1 MKLGLSAKMRHD
13 LYGRWG
19 EKHYEKLR
27 SLGYDCV
34 DLDLSDTESSFYTD
48 PAVLLE
54 EKRLADAAGI
64 TFCQIHGPWR
74 WPAKDFTEEDRAER
88 FEKMKQSLSM
98 TAQLDCKYWVI
109 HPLLPCGNPFPDT
122 EENRR
127 LTVEI
132 TRDFMKKLLP
142 EAKKHGVT
150 ICFEN
155 MPFGAN
161 YPLST
166 PKQILDFVET
176 INDDHFQVCYDTG
189 HAAIFLGKDAGEG
202 LRLLG
207 KHVKT
212 LHVHDNDGT
221 RDAHAFPFTG
231 IIDWADFTKA
241 LTDIGY
247 EGVFSLETLPN
258 KDLPNEE
265 YEQEL
270 KKLAQLAK
278 KLIP

>member
-1 MKLGLSAKMRHD
+1 MKLGLSAKMRCD

-19 EKHYEKLR
+19 EKHYEKLKE
-27 SLGYDCV
+27 LGYDCV
-34 DLDLSDTESSFYTD
+34 DLDLSDTESSYYTD
-48 PAVLLE
+48 PTVLPK

-64 TFCQIHGPWR
+64 TFCQVHGPWR
-74 WPAKDFTEEDRAER
+74 WPARDLTEEDRAER
-88 FEKMKQSLSM
+88 FEKMVQSLAM
-98 TAQLDCKYWVI
+98 TAQLNCKYWVI
-109 HPLLPCGNPFPDT
+109 HPLLPCGNPFPDA

-142 EAKKHGVT
+142 EAKKHGIT

-155 MPFGAN
+155 MPFGNN

-166 PKQILDFVET
+166 PQQILDFVEEMD
-176 INDDHFQVCYDTG
+176 DDHFQVCYDTG
-189 HAAIFLGKDAGEG
+189 HAAIFHGKDVGTG

-207 KHVKT
+207 KYVKV
-212 LHVHDNDGT
+212 LHVHDNAGT

-241 LTDIGY
+241 LSDIGFD
-247 EGVFSLETLPN
+247 GVLSLETLPDKN
-258 KDLPNEE
+258 LSNDQ
-265 YEQEL
+265 YEQALKEL
-270 KKLAQLAK
+270 AALAK
-278 KLIP
+278 QLLP

>member
-19 EKHYEKLR
+19 DKHYEKLKE
-27 SLGYDCV
+27 LGYDCV
-34 DLDLSDTESSFYTD
+34 DLDLANTESLYYTD
-48 PAVLLE
+48 PTMIE
-54 EKRLADAAGI
+54 KEKRLADAAGI
-64 TFCQIHGPWR
+64 TFCQVHGPWR
-74 WPAKDFTEEDRAER
+74 WPAKDLTEEDRAER
-88 FEKMKQSLSM
+88 FEKMVQSIAM
-98 TAQLDCKYWVI
+98 TAQLGCKYWVI
-109 HPLLPCGNPFPDT
+109 HPLFPFGGAPEGD
-122 EENRR
+122 EIA
-127 LTVEI
+127 LTVDL

-142 EAKKHGVT
+142 EAKKHGVI

-155 MPFGAN
+155 MPMN
-161 YPLST
+161 PYPLST
-166 PKQILDFVET
+166 PQHILDFVEEM
-176 INDDHFQVCYDTG
+176 NDEDFQVCFDTG
-189 HAAIFLGKDAGEG
+189 HAAIFHGKDVGDG

-212 LHVHDNDGT
+212 LHVHDNDRT

-241 LTDIGY
+241 LTDIAY
-247 EGVFSLETLPN
+247 KGVLSLETLPS

-270 KKLAQLAK
+270 KKLAELAR